1 MTSVIYERKKAKF
14 VKNIPTYSEI
24 SPSEWFSIN
33 RFLDEV
39 KQINTVCVS
48 VYYPYGKGQQ
58 TISLLQE
65 TKRSESIETIE
76 SKIEKRIAELRK
88 NPISVG
94 KFTKTLCIFGWIK
107 NGKVFIKEIGTSKKL
122 PYIYMVSKK
131 PYIKPFNDV
140 LKTNYD
146 VLLVTL
152 DQKTAKIQKFHGS
165 QIIQESKLRIDLQ
178 GRHRKGGQ
186 SQGRF
191 LRARQTKIHVF
202 FKKVANKVRM
212 MDSNSELILLGGIGP
227 AKTEF
232 YHELDSE
239 LVKKCRF
246 VETLSFSTS
255 INKIHE
261 KIIHHLYQ
269 YRRKYVAEII
279 QKYEKLVKAGL
290 TAKRNPVI
298 FKALEIGAV
307 DTLIVSVN
315 YHTNS
320 QFKNIMKMLE
330 IAKSTSTKIEFAVSP
345 KIIKK
350 LELDDSVLAILR
362 YKIK

>member
-1 MTSVIYERKKAKF
+1 
-14 VKNIPTYSEI
+14 VKSNLEYSEI
-24 SPSEWFSIN
+24 SATEWLSLN
-33 RFLDEV
+33 QFLYEI
-39 KQINTVCVS
+39 KQINSPCIS
-48 VYYPYGKGQQ
+48 VYYPYGQGLE

-65 TKRSESIETIE
+65 TNRNESFEKIE
-76 SKIEKRIAELRK
+76 SEIEKRITYLKE
-88 NPISVG
+88 NPSSAG

-107 NGKVFIKEIGTSKKL
+107 NGKVHTKEIGTSKKL
-122 PYIYMVSKK
+122 PYIYMESKR
-131 PYIKPFNDV
+131 PYIKPFRDI

-152 DQKTAKIQKFHGS
+152 DQKSARIQKFHGS
-165 QIIQESKLRIDLQ
+165 QIINESKLRIDLR

-202 FKKVANKVRM
+202 FKKVASKIKT

-232 YHELDSE
+232 YSRLDSK

-246 VETLSFSTS
+246 VENLSFSTS
-255 INKIHE
+255 TNDVHK

-269 YRRKYVAEII
+269 HRRKYVAEII
-279 QKYEKLVKAGL
+279 KKYEKLFKQGL
-290 TAKRNPVI
+290 TAKRNDVI
-298 FKALEIGAV
+298 YNALEIGAV
-307 DTLIVSVN
+307 DTLIISAD

-320 QFKNIMKMLE
+320 QFKNIMKMIE
-330 IAKSTSTKIEFAVSP
+330 IAKYTSSKIEFAVTP
-345 KIIKK
+345 QIIKK
-350 LELDDSVLAILR
+350 LEIHNSVLAILR
-362 YKIK
+362 YRIK

>member
-1 MTSVIYERKKAKF
+1 MKTHPES
-14 VKNIPTYSEI
+14 SEI
-24 SPSEWFSIN
+24 SPSEWLSIN
-33 RFLDEV
+33 RFLNEV
-39 KQINTVCVS
+39 KQINTTCVS
-48 VYYPYGKGQQ
+48 VYYPYGKGRY
-58 TISLLQE
+58 TISFLKE
-65 TKRSESIETIE
+65 AKRNESIEKIE
-76 SKIEKRIAELRK
+76 SKIEKRITELRK

-107 NGKVFIKEIGTSKKL
+107 SGKVHIKEIGTSKKL

-131 PYIKPFNDV
+131 PYTKPFNDI
-140 LKTNYD
+140 LKTNHD

-152 DQKTAKIQKFHGS
+152 DQKTARIQKFHGS

-202 FKKVANKVRM
+202 FKKVANKVRL

-232 YHELDSE
+232 YGELDSE
-239 LVKKCRF
+239 LAKKCRF
-246 VETLSFSTS
+246 VETLSFSTPINA
-255 INKIHE
+255 INK

-269 YRRKYVAEII
+269 HRRKHVAEVI
-279 QKYEKLVKAGL
+279 QKYEKLVKEGL
-290 TAKRNPVI
+290 TAKRNNVI
-298 FKALEIGAV
+298 LKALEIGAV
-307 DTLIVSVN
+307 DTLIVSVD
-315 YHTNS
+315 YHSNS

-330 IAKSTSTKIEFAVSP
+330 IAKSTSATIEFAVSP

-350 LELDDSVLAILR
+350 LEIDDSVLAILR